1 MNASSVHRKPV
12 IGTKSKQRTR
22 IGNGTDLLPDVDG
35 RSPMVRRIRELLD
48 QFIADMGGDPSE
60 AKRTI
65 AKRAATLIVW
75 CESAESKMANGE
87 ELDIGTFTTAANT
100 LRRLLVDVG
109 LERHAR
115 DVTPSFADELRR
127 GGASA

>member
-1 MNASSVHRKPV
+1 MATRLG
-12 IGTKSKQRTR
+12 IDGAKSKQRSR

-35 RSPMVRRIRELLD
+35 RSPIVRRIRELLD

-65 AKRAATLIVW
+65 AKRASTLIVW

-87 ELDIGTFTTAANT
+87 EIDIGVYTTAANS
-100 LRRLLVDVG
+100 LRRLLVDIG

-115 DVTPSFADELRR
+115 DVTPSFSEQLRR
-127 GGASA
+127 GAG